1 VARPPAVADGP
12 TVCQVVTTVSDRRAL
27 VRSTFAAPAWTAS
40 AYVALSGVLGTVS
53 FIVTLVGVCVG
64 FPLLIV
70 ALAGLPILWFV
81 FAFDHALARLE
92 RRRAA
97 ALLGVDFPVRRFPR
111 DGTAPRRA
119 FAWMTSRGSWL
130 ELTYALV
137 ALPLMGWLGAF
148 LTFSAWG
155 GGLAFLSFP
164 LWGWLAAGKGT
175 LLGVDVGF
183 AVSAVVHLL
192 AGVALLGAAPWLA
205 RGVAAVQ
212 LAMARMLLE
221 PSDRERLTA
230 RVDTLEET
238 RAGMVAA
245 ADAER
250 RRIERDLHDG
260 AQQRLVA
267 LAMTLGRAKASE
279 DPAAARELLDE
290 AHRESKEA
298 LVELRNLARGIHPAV
313 LTDRG
318 LDAAVSALA
327 ARSPIPV
334 AVDVDLPQRAAP
346 AIEAIAYFVVAEA
359 LTNVAKH
366 SGASRARLE
375 VKIEAEELVI
385 EISDNGVGD
394 ARATG
399 HGLTGLRDRVRAVDG
414 ILMLVS
420 PPGEGTTLRVE
431 LPCER

>member
-1 VARPPAVADGP
+1 MPGN
-12 TVCQVVTTVSDRRAL
+12 
-27 VRSTFAAPAWTAS
+27 
-40 AYVALSGVLGTVS
+40 
-53 FIVTLVGVCVG
+53 TL
-64 FPLLIV
+64 
-70 ALAGLPILWFV
+70 
-81 FAFDHALARLE
+81 D
-92 RRRAA
+92 
-97 ALLGVDFPVRRFPR
+97 
-111 DGTAPRRA
+111 
-119 FAWMTSRGSWL
+119 WMRSRGAWL

-137 ALPLMGWLGAF
+137 ALPLVGWLGAF

-175 LLGVDVGF
+175 LFGVEVGF
-183 AVSAVVHLL
+183 AVSAAVHAL
-192 AGVALLGAAPWLA
+192 AGLALLGAAPWLA

-221 PSDRERLTA
+221 PADRERLTA

-279 DPAAARELLDE
+279 DPEAARELLDE

-334 AVDVDLPQRAAP
+334 AVDVDLPQRAGP

-375 VKIEAEELVI
+375 LKIEAEELAI
-385 EISDNGVGD
+385 EISDNGRGGAD
-394 ARATG
+394 AAHGT
-399 HGLTGLRDRVRAVDG
+399 GLTGLRDRVRAVDG
-414 ILMLVS
+414 LLMVVS